1 MGKKK
6 KKNSNYHYHEQ
17 QIAQTGKERKMKK
30 NRSGRKFQPRDLL
43 CILAALLFLGSW
55 VYTQQGYELAMETTA
70 VIYAAII
77 LLLLIYFFIN
87 PKFIATWKKWTL
99 HVRLYLVILVLA
111 DILALVT
118 YDITSNLLYLAIF
131 IVINVVYYFL
141 FLHNRTKEADLR
153 EQKRLE
159 ELEQEK
165 VERKQ
170 SAARAREERLAAKSA
185 KKKEKQKTAAPTAS
199 EETQKTETAVLSDEK
214 TEKQPDGEKT
224 ETSSDKE

>member
-17 QIAQTGKERKMKK
+17 HQSEGTKRGKNKK
-30 NRSGRKFQPRDLL
+30 NTTGRKFQPRDLL

-55 VYTQQGYELAMETTA
+55 IYTRQGYELAMEVTA

-87 PKFIATWKKWTL
+87 PRFIATWKKWTL

-131 IVINVVYYFL
+131 IVVNVVYYFL
-141 FLHNRTKEADLR
+141 FLHNRTKEADQR
-153 EQKRLE
+153 EQERLA

-165 VERKQ
+165 AERKQ
-170 SAARAREERLAAKSA
+170 LAARAREERLAERAA
-185 KKKEKQKTAAPTAS
+185 KKQQTVSDQSAS
-199 EETQKTETAVLSDEK
+199 EPTEEEETSALSEESPKTE
-214 TEKQPDGEKT
+214 P
-224 ETSSDKE
+224 SSDKE